1 MEQLPDE
8 TVKLVLS
15 YVPRRF
21 RLNTY
26 SVCVRH
32 RRLLKSLYDSEKS
45 RRTNYN
51 VRYQTDDIL
60 ERLVYAND
68 TDLPRCGTDAFSF
81 ISEPVDLFAYLG
93 RVRGT
98 STWGTKPTPDKSLIR
113 VLLRLN
119 SFYSPDQT
127 KHILEACIDEKRTD
141 VMFHIAKNS
150 SLNVYEDPFL
160 ETKKGD
166 EEWKIEAFEVVRC
179 ILAYSRDTNAV
190 RIAAQSALDRG
201 KKNLFLSLVKTGLIF
216 PVAPILS
223 ILVARNNVELTCSFI
238 QQARSQN
245 PELIRSINKIS
256 LRTYRRLTK
265 KCSAEMKLVLE
276 YFYSYFIAIAPIK
289 YRNKIQQ

>member
-21 RLNTY
+21 RLNIY

-141 VMFHIAKNS
+141 VMFHIAKKS
-150 SLNVYEDPFL
+150 SLSHKDPFL
-160 ETKKGD
+160 EIKRGD
-166 EEWKIEAFEVVRC
+166 EKWKIEAFEVVRC
-179 ILAYSRDTNAV
+179 ILPYIGDENAV
-190 RIAAQSALDRG
+190 RIAAQSALDRN
-201 KKNLFLSLVKTGLIF
+201 KENLFISLVASGLVF

-223 ILVARNNVELTCSFI
+223 ILVARNKVELTCSFL
-238 QQARSQN
+238 QQARSRY
-245 PELIRSINKIS
+245 PELVRSINKIS
-256 LRTYRRLTK
+256 LRTYRRLMK

-276 YFYSYFIAIAPIK
+276 DFYPYFIAIAPIK